1 MSSIDKSSE
10 NHKLGQELDQ
20 IPPKNNKILE
30 LIKTIGEKIYKQIS
44 ESADEIAKYQRPPI
58 G

>member
-1 MSSIDKSSE
+1 MPSIDKSSE
-10 NHKLGQELDQ
+10 NQECHQELDQ

-30 LIKTIGEKIYKQIS
+30 LIKDIGKRIYQQIS